1 MALKLRILF
10 TILSAL
16 CLVAIV
22 PGAIIGGLIW
32 FGVFGAGALLFF
44 MLMLVCK
51 QSHEQQENAKK
62 QEENEPSFFNP
73 TDNTDEK

>member
-1 MALKLRILF
+1 MALKLRVLF

-22 PGAIIGGLIW
+22 PAAIFGGLVW

-44 MLMLVCK
+44 LLMLIFK
-51 QSHEQQENAKK
+51 QNHEAEENAK
-62 QEENEPSFFNP
+62 QAQENEPSFFNP
-73 TDNTDEK
+73 SDEKKD

>member
-22 PGAIIGGLIW
+22 PAAIIGGFIW
-32 FGVFGAGALLFF
+32 FGVFGGGALLFF
-44 MLMLVCK
+44 LLMLVFK
-51 QSHEQQENAKK
+51 QNQETQEQAK
-62 QEENEPSFFNP
+62 QAEENEPSFFNP
-73 TDNTDEK
+73 SDKKND